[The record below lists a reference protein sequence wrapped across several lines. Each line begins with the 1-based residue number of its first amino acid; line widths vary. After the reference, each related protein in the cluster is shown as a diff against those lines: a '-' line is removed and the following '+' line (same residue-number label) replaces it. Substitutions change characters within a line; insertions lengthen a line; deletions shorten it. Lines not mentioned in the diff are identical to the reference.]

1 MRNNKKSIS
10 YLIAAIVAIS
20 MGVTA
25 FASVPEEP
33 SPQTN
38 TSQSAYQSESFPDGN
53 QAENTESLATEA
65 PPKKSD
71 APLFVG
77 AGISVIVF
85 GGVVVFCKMKGNR

>member
-1 MRNNKKSIS
+1 MSSNRKILS
-10 YLIAAIVAIS
+10 YLIAAIAAVS

-33 SPQTN
+33 S
-38 TSQSAYQSESFPDGN
+38 SQISSGQSVY
-53 QAENTESLATEA
+53 QAEDTGQEIEDTETSSAET
-65 PPKKSD
+65 PQNKSD

-85 GGVVVFCKMKGNR
+85 GGVVVFCSIKGNR